1 MCPPLSGLNRMK
13 NIEWPYQKIKSK
25 LLAQE
30 QRVGGT
36 QGLSQ
41 ILTGS
46 DCYFYTTP
54 FRASFSHPMTM
65 YHGSG
70 FEGANTKP

>member
-1 MCPPLSGLNRMK
+1 MPSLIRAKSDEEHRVALP
-13 NIEWPYQKIKSK
+13 KIKSK

-70 FEGANTKP
+70 FEGANIKP